1 MRKPLK
7 QEVSPSEMLYLRENE
22 GLSNKQI
29 AQRIGCS
36 VSSVYAFIGKRSR
49 SVANALAQNK
59 PLPVPE
65 VIVTGRYEEPVRKDE
80 NQMME
85 QKKAA
90 NEEPSDSTFS
100 SLAPTLTVL
109 KERRIIEFKG
119 DGCVFE
125 VDTGEETV
133 SMKDGLVNGLL
144 DKNSLFVFVRELM
157 EIYKLFERQ

>member
-7 QEVSPSEMLYLRENE
+7 QEVSPSEMLYLRESE

-65 VIVTGRYEEPVRKDE
+65 SVVTGRYEEPVRKEE
-80 NQMME
+80 NLMME
-85 QKKAA
+85 QKKPQTW
-90 NEEPSDSTFS
+90 NRKVPRSVPS
-100 SLAPTLTVL
+100 P
-109 KERRIIEFKG
+109 
-119 DGCVFE
+119 
-125 VDTGEETV
+125 
-133 SMKDGLVNGLL
+133 
-144 DKNSLFVFVRELM
+144 
-157 EIYKLFERQ
+157 QP

>member
-7 QEVSPSEMLYLRENE
+7 QEVSPSEMLYLREKE